1 MDKRAAYFAW
11 SVDRLPE
18 AIETLAVASGLRAKP
33 TAPAGRLRRD
43 GVRVD
48 AAEGGIESLSRAFE
62 FEVDAADVAHE
73 SVERTLLSAAPA
85 LLRLKIQPEDVV
97 AGGDNRD
104 RFLVVVDAAGRHVRL
119 LGTDGRMRRVAAAT
133 AADWITAHI
142 ERQLASDVERL
153 LADSG
158 VPRARWTAAR
168 RAIIGTHVGARAVTR
183 CWMLRPIPAATLWQH
198 MRHARLPRRLVVF
211 VFAYAG
217 AAVASL
223 GAWALIGSAALEGRF
238 DPGTLL
244 AWSFLLL
251 GLVPL
256 ALFAAWSQGVFMV
269 GVSGILKM
277 QMLAGALKLDPD
289 ETRSQGVG
297 QQFARVIDSSALESL
312 ALAGGFSALTAV
324 FDLGLAVVI
333 LLATGRF
340 MALAALL
347 IFIAGATGIA
357 GIYFRARERWSA
369 SRLHLTHALVE
380 KMVGHRT
387 RLVQASQ
394 VSAPDDE
401 DESLARYIAVSKTMD
416 RAGLT
421 LSVLP
426 RAWLVVG
433 VVVLAP
439 GFIGGG
445 MTTAALAVGLG
456 LTLLASGALG
466 KLATSLTT
474 LVDAA
479 VSWRQVAPLLE
490 ALRSPEQLGHVDVAG
505 ESVARIR
512 EPRSGPLVTAQDLG
526 FRFPGRADA
535 ILTNCRFR
543 IGPGDRIHLTG
554 PSGGGKS
561 TLVSLLT
568 GLRSPDAGLLLLQ
581 GLDRATLGT
590 KAWRKRI
597 AAAPQFHENHLF
609 SDTLAFNLLMGRRW
623 PPTAED
629 LRWAEVV
636 CRKLDLGDLIDRM
649 PAGLFQPVGETGWQL
664 SHGEKSRVF
673 MARALLQG
681 ADLVVLDESFAELDP
696 DSLQQCLP
704 QAAELSKSLLVIAH
718 A

>member
-1 MDKRAAYFAW
+1 MDKRAAHFAW

-18 AIETLAVASGLRAKP
+18 AIETLALASGLRAKMS
-33 TAPAGRLRRD
+33 AGSARFRGGAGR
-43 GVRVD
+43 GD
-48 AAEGGIESLSRAFE
+48 AAEGGIETLSRAFE
-62 FEVDAADVAHE
+62 FEVDAAEVAHE
-73 SVERTLLSAAPA
+73 NVERTLMSAAPA
-85 LLRLKIQPEDVV
+85 LLRIKT
-97 AGGDNRD
+97 GDGD
-104 RFLVVVDAAGRHVRL
+104 RFLVVVDSAGRYVRL
-119 LGTDGRMRRVAAAT
+119 LGTDGRTRRVAAAT
-133 AADWITAHI
+133 AAEWITWHL
-142 ERQLASDVERL
+142 ERPIVSEVERL
-153 LADSG
+153 LEDSG
-158 VPRARWTAAR
+158 VPLARWTAAR
-168 RAIIGTHVGARAVTR
+168 RAIVGTHLGALPATR

-198 MRHARLPRRLVVF
+198 MRHARLPRRLAAF
-211 VFAYAG
+211 VFAYGG

-223 GAWALIGSAALEGRF
+223 CAWALIGSAALEGRF

-277 QMLAGALKLDPD
+277 QMLAGALKLDAD
-289 ETRSQGVG
+289 ETRSQGIG
-297 QQFARVIDSSALESL
+297 QHFARVIDSSALESL
-312 ALAGGFSALTAV
+312 ALAGGFYALTAL
-324 FDLGLAVVI
+324 FDLGLALGFMLI
-333 LLATGRF
+333 TSRF
-340 MALAALL
+340 LSLTALL
-347 IFIAGATGIA
+347 IVIAGVTAVATV
-357 GIYFRARERWSA
+357 YFRARERWTS
-369 SRLHLTHALVE
+369 SRLRLTHSLVE

-387 RLVQASQ
+387 RLVQSSQAASH
-394 VSAPDDE
+394 DDE
-401 DESLARYIAVSKTMD
+401 DESLARYVELSKTMD
-416 RAGLT
+416 RAGLA
-421 LSVLP
+421 LSILP
-426 RAWLVVG
+426 RGWLFVG
-433 VVVLAP
+433 VIVMAQ

-445 MTTAALAVGLG
+445 TTAASLAVGLG
-456 LTLLASGALG
+456 LTLLASGALA
-466 KLATSLTT
+466 KLAASLTT

-479 VSWRQVAPLLE
+479 VSWRQVAPLLQ
-490 ALRSPEQLGHVDVAG
+490 ALRSPEQLGHVEVAG
-505 ESVARIR
+505 ESVARMR

-535 ILTNCRFR
+535 VLTDCKFR

-568 GLRSPDAGLLLLQ
+568 GLRSPDSGLLLLQ

-590 KAWRKRI
+590 KTWRKRI

-609 SDTLAFNLLMGRRW
+609 SDTLAFNLLIGRRW

-636 CRKLDLGDLIDRM
+636 CRKLDLGGLIDRM

-704 QAAELSKSLLVIAH
+704 QAAALSKSLLVIAH